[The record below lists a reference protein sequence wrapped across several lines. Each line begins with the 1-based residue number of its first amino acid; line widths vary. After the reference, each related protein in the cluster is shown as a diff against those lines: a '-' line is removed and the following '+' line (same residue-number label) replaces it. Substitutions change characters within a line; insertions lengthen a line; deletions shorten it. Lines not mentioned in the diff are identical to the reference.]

1 MNAPFSYANRDAS
14 HLMEAI
20 LSRAASFRD
29 RKLTR
34 RADSMSGNNN
44 KYEDNVKKDGTMHS
58 DKE

>member
-1 MNAPFSYANRDAS
+1 MNAPFSYANRDAA
-14 HLMEAI
+14 HLMASI

-34 RADSMSGNNN
+34 RATSMSGNNK
-44 KYEDNVKKDGTMHS
+44 KYEDNGKKDGAMHS